1 MTKQQLWEQR
11 IADWKK
17 SGLSQR
23 AFCQQQGLA
32 ISTFCAWLRK
42 SRKAKNDNHTSP
54 TAFLPVVVEKPS
66 AAPSGTVDV
75 HTSDLTFEVSIPQLA
90 QLITELNRHA

>member
-11 IADWKK
+11 ITDWKN

-32 ISTFCAWLRK
+32 ISTFCVWLHK
-42 SRKAKNDNHTSP
+42 SRLPKIDHHSAP
-54 TAFLPVVVEKPS
+54 TAFLPVVVETPS
-66 AAPSGTVDV
+66 SAPSSTVAV
-75 HTSDLTFEVSIPQLA
+75 HASDLTFEVSIPQLA

>member
-1 MTKQQLWEQR
+1 MTKQQLWEKR

-32 ISTFCAWLRK
+32 ISTFCVWLRK
-42 SRKAKNDNHTSP
+42 IRQTTNQSHATP
-54 TAFLPVVVEKPS
+54 TTFLPVVVERQS
-66 AAPSGTVDV
+66 SDISGTVDV

>member
-11 IADWKK
+11 IVDWKN

-32 ISTFCAWLRK
+32 ISTFCVWLRK
-42 SRKAKNDNHTSP
+42 IRQTKTHHHTPP
-54 TAFLPVVVEKPS
+54 TTFLPVLVEETS
-66 AAPSGTVDV
+66 SAPSGTVAV
-75 HTSDLTFEVSIPQLA
+75 HASHLTFEVSIPQLA
-90 QLITELNRHA
+90 QLITELNHHA

>member
-1 MTKQQLWEQR
+1 MTKQQLWERR
-11 IADWKK
+11 IVDWKK

-42 SRKAKNDNHTSP
+42 SRQTTNQSHATP
-54 TAFLPVVVEKPS
+54 TTFLPVVVERQS
-66 AAPSGTVDV
+66 SDISGTVDV